1 MCVFCLERGED
12 LNHMLISCAFA
23 WKVWMCCYIWLGLS
37 TVLTE
42 EPKAHFH
49 QHSHLFQLVADSVGS
64 RGLVSLDT

>member
-1 MCVFCLERGED
+1 MCVLFGARRGPKSHAALLCFCMESVDVL
-12 LNHMLISCAFA
+12 LCLA
-23 WKVWMCCYIWLGLS
+23 

>member
-12 LNHMLISCAFA
+12 LNHMLLSCAFA
-23 WKVWMCCYIWLGLS
+23 WKVWDVLLCLA